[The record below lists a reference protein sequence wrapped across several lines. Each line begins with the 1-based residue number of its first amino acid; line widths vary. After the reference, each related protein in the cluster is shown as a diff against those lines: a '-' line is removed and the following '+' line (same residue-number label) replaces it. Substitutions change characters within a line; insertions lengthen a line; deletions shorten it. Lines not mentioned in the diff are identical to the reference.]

1 MGLNSTIDLIINST
15 NLQAIITI
23 TLDLLIHS
31 ALLYDIKTALNAG
44 RKQNNDQSAYLFTQ
58 MSHIAPGNL

>member
-1 MGLNSTIDLIINST
+1 MALMK

-31 ALLYDIKTALNAG
+31 AFLYDIKTALNAG
-44 RKQNNDQSAYLFTQ
+44 RKQKNDQLAYLFTQ